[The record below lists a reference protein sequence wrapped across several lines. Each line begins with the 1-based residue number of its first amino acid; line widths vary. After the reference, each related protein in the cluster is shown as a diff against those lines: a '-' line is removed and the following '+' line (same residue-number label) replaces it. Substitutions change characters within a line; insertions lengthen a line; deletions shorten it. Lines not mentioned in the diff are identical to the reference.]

1 MLAEKSANSAV
12 PQTSERP
19 TTFSRLDF
27 IQRSIAGAIIIAS
40 GRNMYETSR
49 DENDIEKSVAS
60 AERIEMNSPS
70 VPDNYSE
77 YLDKELRTEENIGK
91 RYLASAGGLIFSALL
106 IGEDRLRN
114 RKKSQKT
121 TPLSQAEE

>member
-1 MLAEKSANSAV
+1 MLAEKSARSAV

-19 TTFSRLDF
+19 TTFSRRDF
-27 IQRSIAGAIIIAS
+27 IQRVAAGATIVAS
-40 GRNMYETSR
+40 GINMYETSR